1 MNKKTFIC
9 FLVPYAVFAIIWFL
23 LIVIYE
29 KGELHL
35 MLNVY
40 RSSFLDFFF
49 TYFTHLGASI
59 PFVIVMVYLFLR
71 INQSF
76 YLLITL
82 LVNALLTKGLKWF
95 FGVPR
100 PKIFFEENFPDVALQ
115 FVEGMK
121 IHTANSFPSGHTS
134 AVFATM
140 TCITLLSQ
148 NRYIS
153 FFCLML
159 AIVAAYSHIYLSQH
173 FAEDIMLGSIVGMT
187 TALTMYPLY
196 LTSKNI
202 AWTNKSL
209 ISILKIKNKQSP

>member
-1 MNKKTFIC
+1 MNKKTFSC
-9 FLVPYAVFAIIWFL
+9 FLIPYAVFAVIWFL

-35 MLNVY
+35 MLNLY
-40 RSSFLDFFF
+40 RSPFLDTFF
-49 TYFTHLGASI
+49 TYFTQMGASI
-59 PFVIVMVYLFLR
+59 PFVIVVIYLFLR
-71 INQSF
+71 INKSF

-95 FGVPR
+95 FGMPR
-100 PKIFFEENFPDVALQ
+100 PKIFFEENFPDVTLQ
-115 FVEGMK
+115 FVEGIK

-140 TCITLLSQ
+140 TCIALLSH

-153 FFCLML
+153 FFCLVL
-159 AIVAAYSHIYLSQH
+159 ALVAAYSRIYLSQH

-187 TALTMYPLY
+187 TALAIYPLY

-209 ISILKIKNKQSP
+209 ISILKIKS

>member
-76 YLLITL
+76 
-82 LVNALLTKGLKWF
+82 
-95 FGVPR
+95 
-100 PKIFFEENFPDVALQ
+100 
-115 FVEGMK
+115 
-121 IHTANSFPSGHTS
+121 
-134 AVFATM
+134 
-140 TCITLLSQ
+140 TC
-148 NRYIS
+148 
-153 FFCLML
+153 
-159 AIVAAYSHIYLSQH
+159 
-173 FAEDIMLGSIVGMT
+173 
-187 TALTMYPLY
+187 
-196 LTSKNI
+196 
-202 AWTNKSL
+202 
-209 ISILKIKNKQSP
+209 